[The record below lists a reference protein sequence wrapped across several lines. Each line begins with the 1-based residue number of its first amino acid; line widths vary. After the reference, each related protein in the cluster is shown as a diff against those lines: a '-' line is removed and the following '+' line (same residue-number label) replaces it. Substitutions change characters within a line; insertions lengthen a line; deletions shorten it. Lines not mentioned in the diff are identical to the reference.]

1 MSTTIL
7 EAVGDYLQAQ
17 TQGTLGVSLF
27 LGMMPESPD
36 ACVCV
41 YETSGLAPMLT
52 MGSAAFAVDQ
62 PGLQVITRGAR
73 GDYPGARNRAVT
85 IRGLL
90 AAVTETTL
98 SGIHI
103 MRISADGSLLPM
115 GEDQNG
121 RPMVSM
127 NFSCAVRP

>member
-1 MSTTIL
+1 MSTFL
-7 EAVGDYLQAQ
+7 ESVGDYLQSQ
-17 TQGTLGVSLF
+17 SQGTLGTNIF
-27 LGMMPESPD
+27 LGVMPESPD

-41 YETSGLAPMLT
+41 YEGPGIAPIET

-62 PGLQVITRGAR
+62 PGLQVISRGAR
-73 GDYPGARNRAVT
+73 GDYPGARNKART

-90 AAVTETTL
+90 AAITETTI

-121 RPMVSM
+121 RPMISM

>member
-1 MSTTIL
+1 MSTIL

-17 TQGTLGVSLF
+17 GQGTLGTNLF
-27 LGMMPESPD
+27 LAMMPETPD
-36 ACVCV
+36 ALVCV
-41 YETSGLAPMLT
+41 YEGPGIAPLET

-73 GDYPGARNRAVT
+73 GDYPGARDKARAV
-85 IRGLL
+85 RSLL

-98 SGIHI
+98 SGVHV